1 MDCLILSKQ
10 DEVIFNKILKRKS
23 IYEKKYNVILTDDII
38 KQSFILEKQM
48 IVELYK

>member
-23 IYEKKYNVILTDDII
+23 FYEKKYNVILTDDII
-38 KQSFILEKQM
+38 KQSFLLEKQM